1 MLRHFVSSEG
11 KFAGLV
17 GTQTRPHRSYH
28 SKKGV
33 WGYRPVAKR
42 VFEVAEEAKLARN
55 SQGNVYRW
63 VEAFRQ
69 HGHKLA
75 AVNPISIKEPNS
87 ESSELQELNPA
98 FYGLQTQQAV
108 RTANLLSA
116 PAASSGGSQNV
127 QNVAQLE
134 QLLRDIYCGSAASAE
149 FAYIEDTE
157 EREWLA
163 RNFET
168 LNEHQ
173 LQSTERCEIAELLI
187 KSQAWDNFMALKFP
201 TVKRYSGEGAESMLA
216 FFWQLLRDSVQ
227 ANIEHVV
234 LAMPHRGR
242 TSLQA
247 AMFNMRPA
255 KVFRK
260 LSGTSEF
267 ADNIEA
273 MSDVITHFHVS
284 EQLQVLGKSIN
295 FSMIRNPSHLEAA
308 NPVAMGKTRSK
319 QQTRGEGAFDNAAT
333 AQPFGQHVVNVILHG
348 DAAFAG
354 QGINQE
360 CLNMAYV
367 PHFEVG
373 GSVHLIVNN
382 QVGFTTPADRGRSS
396 AYSSDLAK
404 SIQAPVFHVNGDDP
418 EAVAR
423 ITNLAFRYQREFRK
437 DIFIDM
443 NCFRRWGH
451 NEVDDPTFTNPLIYK
466 IIHQRQSV
474 PDLYADKLA
483 TEGVLSKDEAKQL
496 REKYMAHLGEELA
509 LAPTYVPPPSFF
521 EKQWAGLTS
530 APANELTY
538 WDTGLDYG
546 LLHWIGQQSVAY
558 PEDFS
563 VHPHLLKTHI
573 QGRLKKLE
581 AGNKIDWATA
591 EALAIGSLMYQ
602 GHNVRISGED
612 VGRGTFSHRH
622 AMLVDQK
629 TNEMYIPLNH
639 IEGGNGGKLELAH
652 SILSEE
658 AVLAFEYGMA
668 IDNPQNLIIWE
679 AQFGDFA
686 NGAQIIID
694 TFIVSGET
702 KWMDSNALVML
713 LPHGY
718 DGVASEHSSCRI
730 ERFLQL
736 CDSKE
741 TSPDGDGVNVHVV
754 NPTTPAQ
761 YYHVLR
767 RQLARNFRK
776 PLVVIAPKT
785 LLRLSAATS
794 THEDFQPGSMFHNVL
809 GDNTV
814 QPEQVR
820 KVILCSGKHYY
831 NLVEERQ
838 KREAHD
844 TAIVRL
850 ESLCPF
856 PVQELQAQLAQ
867 YGNVQSFIWSQEEHR
882 NMGAWT
888 FVRPR
893 FENLIGQQLKYCGRS
908 EAPTPATGIG
918 KVHKQE
924 AAEVVAAPFE
934 V

>member
-1 MLRHFVSSEG
+1 MLRHIANSKTKVPNQLL
-11 KFAGLV
+11 A
-17 GTQTRPHRSYH
+17 RPKRAYH
-28 SKKGV
+28 SKLGV
-33 WGYRPVAKR
+33 WGYRPAAKR
-42 VFEVAEEAKLARN
+42 VFEVPEEVRQARN
-55 SQGNVYRW
+55 AQSNVYRW

-75 AVNPISIKEPNS
+75 SVNPISIKVPNNQ
-87 ESSELQELNPA
+87 SELQELSPA

-108 RTANLLSA
+108 RTAGLLSA
-116 PAASSGGSQNV
+116 PDSDAAENV
-127 QNVAQLE
+127 TQLE
-134 QLLRDIYCGSAASAE
+134 QLLRDIYCGKAVSAE
-149 FAYIEDTE
+149 FAYIENLE

-163 RNFET
+163 NNFES
-168 LNEHQ
+168 LKARE
-173 LQSTERCEIAELLI
+173 LQPAERCEIAELLI

-216 FFWQLLRDSVQ
+216 FFWQLLRDSVH
-227 ANIEHVV
+227 AHVEHVV

-242 TSLQA
+242 TPLQA
-247 AMFNMRPA
+247 VLFNMRPA

-260 LSGTSEF
+260 LSGASEF
-267 ADNIEA
+267 AEDIEA
-273 MSDVITHFHVS
+273 MSDVISHFHVS
-284 EQLQVLGKSIN
+284 EQLQVLDKTIN
-295 FSMIRNPSHLEAA
+295 FSMVRNPSHLEAA
-308 NPVAMGKTRSK
+308 NPVAMGKARSK
-319 QQTRGEGAFDNAAT
+319 QQSRGDGAFNSADCP
-333 AQPFGQHVVNVILHG
+333 QPFGQHVLNVILHG

-367 PHFEVG
+367 PHFDVG
-373 GSVHLIVNN
+373 GSLHLIVNN
-382 QVGFTTPADRGRSS
+382 QVGFTTPGERGRSTDY
-396 AYSSDLAK
+396 ASDLAK

-418 EAVAR
+418 EALAQV
-423 ITNLAFRYQREFRK
+423 TSLAFRYQREFRK
-437 DIFIDM
+437 DIFIDL
-443 NCFRRWGH
+443 NCYRRWGH
-451 NEVDDPTFTNPLIYK
+451 NELDDPTFTNPLVYK
-466 IIHQRQSV
+466 LVHSRQSV
-474 PDLYADKLA
+474 PDLYATQL
-483 TEGVLSKDEAKQL
+483 AKQGVFSEQQAQQV
-496 REKYMAHLGEELA
+496 RENYMNHLTEELA
-509 LAPTYVPPPSFF
+509 LAATYTPAPSYF
-521 EKQWAGLTS
+521 EQQWAGFKL

-538 WDTGLDYG
+538 WDTGLDYS
-546 LLHWIGQQSVAY
+546 LLHWIGQQSVTY
-558 PEDFS
+558 PESFNI
-563 VHPHLLKTHI
+563 HPHLFKTHV
-573 QGRLKKLE
+573 QARLKKLQT
-581 AGNKIDWATA
+581 GTKIDWATA
-591 EALAIGSLMYQ
+591 EALAVGSLMYQ

-622 AMLVDQK
+622 AMLVDQE
-629 TNEMYIPLNH
+629 TNEMYVPLNNL
-639 IEGGNGGKLELAH
+639 EGGLGGKLELAH

-658 AVLAFEYGMA
+658 AVLGFEYGMA

-694 TFIVSGET
+694 AFIVSGET
-702 KWMDSNALVML
+702 KWMESNALVML

-718 DGVASEHSSCRI
+718 DGAASEHSSCRI

-741 TSPDGDGVNVHVV
+741 TTPDGDGVNVHVV

-776 PLVVIAPKT
+776 PLVIVAPKT
-785 LLRLSAATS
+785 LLRLSQATS

-809 GDNTV
+809 GDTTV

-820 KVILCSGKHYY
+820 KVIICSGKHYY
-831 NLVEERQ
+831 NLLDERE
-838 KREAHD
+838 KRQAMD

-856 PVQELQAQLAQ
+856 PVGELQAQIAQ
-867 YGNVQSFIWSQEEHR
+867 YGNVQNYVWSQEEHR
-882 NMGAWT
+882 NMGAWS

-893 FENLIGQQLKYCGRS
+893 FENLIGKKLYYCGRC

-918 KVHKQE
+918 KVHKR
-924 AAEVVAAPFE
+924 EVDEILAAPFE
-934 V
+934 L

>member
-1 MLRHFVSSEG
+1 MLRYFASSELQI
-11 KFAGLV
+11 ARLP
-17 GTQTRPHRSYH
+17 RPLSRYYH
-28 SKKGV
+28 SEKGV
-33 WGYRPVAKR
+33 WGYKPSPRR
-42 VFEVAEEAKLARN
+42 EFQVAEDVRASRN
-55 SQGNVYRW
+55 SQGNVYRF

-75 AVNPISIKEPNS
+75 TVNPISIRASQE
-87 ESSELQELNPA
+87 ELQELSPA
-98 FYGLQTQQAV
+98 FYGLQTQDSV
-108 RTANLLSA
+108 RTAGLLSGPQVA
-116 PAASSGGSQNV
+116 QD
-127 QNVAQLE
+127 VAQLE
-134 QLLRDIYCGSAASAE
+134 QLLKDIYCGRSTSAE
-149 FAYIEDTE
+149 FSYVEDIE

-168 LNEHQ
+168 LDQQQ
-173 LQSTERCEIAELLI
+173 LQNAERCEIAELLI

-201 TVKRYSGEGAESMLA
+201 TVKRYGGEGAESMLA

-242 TSLQA
+242 TPLQA
-247 AMFNMRPA
+247 ALLNMRPA

-260 LSGTSEF
+260 LSGASEF
-267 ADNIEA
+267 PEDIEA
-273 MSDVITHFHVS
+273 MSDVISHFHVS
-284 EQLQVLGKSIN
+284 EQLQVLGKSLN
-295 FSMIRNPSHLEAA
+295 FSMVRNPSHLEAA
-308 NPVAMGKTRSK
+308 NPVAMGKARSK
-319 QQTRGEGAFDNAAT
+319 QQTRGEGGFGDSDT
-333 AQPFGQHVVNVILHG
+333 QPFGQHVLNVILHG

-373 GSVHLIVNN
+373 GSLHLIVNN
-382 QVGFTTPADRGRSS
+382 QVGFTTPGDRGRST
-396 AYSSDLAK
+396 AYTSDLAK

-418 EAVAR
+418 EALAR

-437 DIFIDM
+437 DIFIDL

-451 NEVDDPTFTNPLIYK
+451 NELDDPTFTNPLVYK
-466 IIHQRQSV
+466 IVHQRESV
-474 PDLYADKLA
+474 PDLYAKQLA
-483 TEGVLSKDEAKQL
+483 KEQVLSESQAKEM
-496 REKYMAHLGEELA
+496 RDNYMKYLGEELA
-509 LAPTYVPPPSFF
+509 LAPTYQPPPSYF
-521 EKQWAGLTS
+521 EKQWKDLQL
-530 APANELTY
+530 APSKELTY
-538 WDTGLDYG
+538 WDTGLDYS
-546 LLHWIGQQSVAY
+546 LLHYIGQQSVAF
-558 PEDFS
+558 PEDFNI
-563 VHPHLLKTHI
+563 HPHLLKTHVTA
-573 QGRLKKLE
+573 RLKKLE
-581 AGNKIDWATA
+581 NGAKIDWATA

-622 AMLVDQK
+622 AMLVDQQ
-629 TNEMYIPLNH
+629 TNEMFVPLNSM
-639 IEGGNGGKLELAH
+639 EGGNGGKLELAH

-658 AVLAFEYGMA
+658 AVLGFEYGMA
-668 IDNPQNLIIWE
+668 IDNPNNLIIWE

-702 KWMDSNALVML
+702 KWMESNALVML

-718 DGVASEHSSCRI
+718 DGAASEHSSCRI

-741 TSPDGDGVNVHVV
+741 TTADGDSVNVHIV

-776 PLVVIAPKT
+776 PLVVVAPKT
-785 LLRLSAATS
+785 LLRLPAATS
-794 THEDFQPGSMFHNVL
+794 THEDFQPGTLFHNVL
-809 GDNTV
+809 GDTTV
-814 QPEQVR
+814 KAEQVK

-831 NLVEERQ
+831 NLAEERE
-838 KREAHD
+838 KRQAYD
-844 TAIVRL
+844 TAILRL

-856 PVQELQAQLAQ
+856 PLQELKAQLAQ
-867 YGNVQSFIWSQEEHR
+867 YGNVQSFVWSQEEHR

-893 FENLIGQQLKYCGRS
+893 FENLIGQQLHYCGRC

-918 KVHKQE
+918 KVHKR
-924 AAEVVAAPFE
+924 EVDEIVAAPFE
-934 V
+934 L

>member
-1 MLRHFVSSEG
+1 MLRHFASAERKLGSVLG
-11 KFAGLV
+11 A
-17 GTQTRPHRSYH
+17 QARPQRNYH
-28 SKKGV
+28 SKLGV
-33 WGYRPVAKR
+33 WGYRPVTKR
-42 VFEVAEEAKLARN
+42 VYEVAEEVRQARN
-55 SQGNVYRW
+55 AQGNVYRW

-75 AVNPISIKEPNS
+75 SVNPISIKASSNQ
-87 ESSELQELNPA
+87 SELQELNPA
-98 FYGLQTQQAV
+98 FYGLQTQQTV
-108 RTANLLSA
+108 RTAGLLSA
-116 PAASSGGSQNV
+116 PTSA

-134 QLLRDIYCGSAASAE
+134 QLLRDIYCSNAASAE
-149 FAYIEDTE
+149 FAYVENTE

-163 RNFET
+163 QNFES
-168 LNEHQ
+168 LYERQ
-173 LQSTERCEIAELLI
+173 LQSTERLEIAELLI

-242 TSLQA
+242 TPLQA
-247 AMFNMRPA
+247 ALLNMRPA

-260 LSGTSEF
+260 LSGASEF
-267 ADNIEA
+267 ADDIEA
-273 MSDVITHFHVS
+273 MSDVISHFHVS

-295 FSMIRNPSHLEAA
+295 FSMVRNPSHLEAA

-319 QQTRGEGAFDNAAT
+319 QQSRGDGAFST
-333 AQPFGQHVVNVILHG
+333 ESSAQPFGQHVLNVILHG

-360 CLNMAYV
+360 CLHMAYV

-373 GSVHLIVNN
+373 GSLHLIVNN
-382 QVGFTTPADRGRSS
+382 QVGFTTPGERGRSTEY
-396 AYSSDLAK
+396 ASDLAK

-418 EAVAR
+418 EALAL
-423 ITNLAFRYQREFRK
+423 ITNLAFRYQREFHK
-437 DIFIDM
+437 DIFIDL
-443 NCFRRWGH
+443 NCYRRWGH
-451 NEVDDPTFTNPLIYK
+451 NELDDPTFTNPLVYQIV
-466 IIHQRQSV
+466 HQRQSV
-474 PDLYADKLA
+474 PDLYAAELA
-483 TEGVLSKDEAKQL
+483 RQGVLSAEQSSQL
-496 REKYMAHLGEELA
+496 REKYIAYLNEELA
-509 LAPTYVPPPSFF
+509 LAPTYQPPASYF
-521 EKQWAGLTS
+521 EQQWAGLKL
-530 APANELTY
+530 APGNELTY

-546 LLHWIGQQSVAY
+546 LLHWIGQQSAAY
-558 PEDFS
+558 PADFNI
-563 VHPHLLKTHI
+563 HPHLLKTFV

-581 AGNKIDWATA
+581 AGAKIDWATA

-622 AMLVDQK
+622 AMLVDQQ
-629 TNEMYIPLNH
+629 TNEMYVPLNH
-639 IEGGNGGKLELAH
+639 MEGGKGGKLELAH

-658 AVLAFEYGMA
+658 AVLGFEYGMA

-686 NGAQIIID
+686 NGAQIMID
-694 TFIVSGET
+694 AFIVSGES
-702 KWMDSNALVML
+702 KWMESNALVML

-718 DGVASEHSSCRI
+718 DGAASEHSSCRI
-730 ERFLQL
+730 ERYLQL
-736 CDSKE
+736 SDSKE
-741 TSPDGDGVNVHVV
+741 TAPDGDSVNVHVV

-776 PLVVIAPKT
+776 PLVVVAPKT
-785 LLRLSAATS
+785 LLRLPAATS
-794 THEDFQPGSMFHNVL
+794 THEDFQPGTLFHNVL
-809 GDNTV
+809 GDSTV
-814 QPEQVR
+814 QPEEVR
-820 KVILCSGKHYY
+820 KVIICSGKHYY
-831 NLVEERQ
+831 NLVEERA
-838 KREAHD
+838 KRQVQD

-867 YGNVQSFIWSQEEHR
+867 YGEVQSFVWSQEEHR

-893 FENLIGQQLKYCGRS
+893 FENLIGKQLHYCGRC

-918 KVHKQE
+918 KVHKR
-924 AAEVVAAPFE
+924 EVDEIVAAPFE
-934 V
+934 L

>member
-1 MLRHFVSSEG
+1 MLRHIVKPERNL
-11 KFAGLV
+11 AGLL
-17 GTQTRPHRSYH
+17 GQSRRAYH
-28 SKKGV
+28 SKQGV
-33 WGYRPVAKR
+33 WGYRPVAR
-42 VFEVAEEAKLARN
+42 RAFEVAEEARLARN
-55 SQGNVYRW
+55 EQGNVYRW

-75 AVNPISIKEPNS
+75 AVNPISIKEPNN
-87 ESSELQELNPA
+87 ESSLQELNPA
-98 FYGLQTQQAV
+98 FYGLQTQQTV
-108 RTANLLSA
+108 RTAGLLSTPA
-116 PAASSGGSQNV
+116 PNATEDGT

-134 QLLRDIYCGSAASAE
+134 QLLRDIYCGQAVSAE
-149 FAYIEDTE
+149 FAYVEDIE

-168 LNEHQ
+168 LNQQQ
-173 LQSTERCEIAELLI
+173 LQATERCEIAELLI

-216 FFWQLLRDSVQ
+216 FFWQLLRDGVQ
-227 ANIEHVV
+227 ANVEHVV

-247 AMFNMRPA
+247 VMFNMRPA

-267 ADNIEA
+267 ADDIEA
-273 MSDVITHFHVS
+273 MSDVISHFHVS

-295 FSMIRNPSHLEAA
+295 FSMVRNPSHLEAA
-308 NPVAMGKTRSK
+308 NPVSMGKTRSK
-319 QQTRGEGAFDNAAT
+319 QQTRGEGAFSSDAAT
-333 AQPFGQHVVNVILHG
+333 AQRFGQHVLNVILHG

-354 QGINQE
+354 QGVNQE

-373 GSVHLIVNN
+373 GSLHLIVNN
-382 QVGFTTPADRGRSS
+382 QVGFTTPAERGRST
-396 AYSSDLAK
+396 AYASDLAK

-418 EAVAR
+418 EALAR

-437 DIFIDM
+437 DIFIDL

-474 PDLYADKLA
+474 PDLYAARLA
-483 TEGVLSKDEAKQL
+483 EENVLSAEQAL
-496 REKYMAHLGEELA
+496 EVREKYIAHLGEELA
-509 LAPTYVPPPSFF
+509 LAPKYEPPPSYF
-521 EKQWAGLTS
+521 EQQWAGLQL

-546 LLHWIGQQSVAY
+546 LLHWIGQQSVAH
-558 PEDFS
+558 PADFNI
-563 VHPHLLKTHI
+563 HPHLLKTHV
-573 QGRLKKLE
+573 QGRLKKLAE
-581 AGNKIDWATA
+581 GTKIDWATA

-629 TNEMYIPLNH
+629 TNEMYVPLNH

-668 IDNPQNLIIWE
+668 IDNPKNLIIWE

-694 TFIVSGET
+694 AFIASGET
-702 KWMDSNALVML
+702 KWMESNGLVML

-730 ERFLQL
+730 ERYLQL

-741 TSPDGDGVNVHVV
+741 TAPDGDGVNVHVV

-776 PLVVIAPKT
+776 PLVVVAPKT

-794 THEDFQPGSMFHNVL
+794 THEDFQPGTMFHNVI
-809 GDNTV
+809 GDTTV

-820 KVILCSGKHYY
+820 KVIICSGKHYY
-831 NLVEERQ
+831 SLAEERA
-838 KREAHD
+838 KRQAHD

-856 PVQELQAQLAQ
+856 PVHELQAQLAQ
-867 YGNVQSFIWSQEEHR
+867 YGSVQTYVWSQEEHR

-888 FVRPR
+888 FVQPR
-893 FENLIGQQLKYCGRS
+893 FENLIGKQLQYCGRA
-908 EAPTPATGIG
+908 EAATPATGIG
-918 KVHKQE
+918 KVHRRE
-924 AAEVVAAPFE
+924 ADEVVAAPFE

>member
-1 MLRHFVSSEG
+1 MLRYFAHPKTG
-11 KFAGLV
+11 KIGKLP
-17 GTQTRPHRSYH
+17 RPLARGYH
-28 SKKGV
+28 SEKGV
-33 WGYRPVAKR
+33 WGYKPIAQR
-42 VFEVAEEAKLARN
+42 EYQVAEDVRASRN

-75 AVNPISIKEPNS
+75 TVNPISITKS
-87 ESSELQELNPA
+87 QQELQELSPA
-98 FYGLQTQQAV
+98 FYGLQTQEPV
-108 RTANLLSA
+108 RTAGLLSGPQVA
-116 PAASSGGSQNV
+116 

-134 QLLRDIYCGSAASAE
+134 QLLKDIYCGRSASAE
-149 FAYIEDTE
+149 FSYVENIE

-168 LNEHQ
+168 LDQHQ
-173 LQSTERCEIAELLI
+173 LEKSERCEIAELLI

-201 TVKRYSGEGAESMLA
+201 TVKRYGGEGAESMLA

-242 TSLQA
+242 TPLQA
-247 AMFNMRPA
+247 ALLNMRPA

-260 LSGTSEF
+260 LSGASEF
-267 ADNIEA
+267 AEDIEA
-273 MSDVITHFHVS
+273 MSDVISHFHVS
-284 EQLQVLGKSIN
+284 EQLQVLGKSLN
-295 FSMIRNPSHLEAA
+295 FSMVRNPSHLEAA

-319 QQTRGEGAFDNAAT
+319 QQARGEGAFGAT
-333 AQPFGQHVVNVILHG
+333 ANQPFGQHVLNVILHG

-373 GSVHLIVNN
+373 GSLHLIVNN
-382 QVGFTTPADRGRSS
+382 QVGFTTPGERGRST
-396 AYSSDLAK
+396 AYTSDLAK

-418 EAVAR
+418 EALAR

-437 DIFIDM
+437 DIFIDL

-451 NEVDDPTFTNPLIYK
+451 NELDDPTFTNPLVYK
-466 IIHQRQSV
+466 IVHQRESV
-474 PDLYADKLA
+474 PDLYAKQLA
-483 TEGVLSKDEAKQL
+483 KEEVLSEPQAKQM
-496 REKYMAHLGEELA
+496 RDDYMKYLGEELA
-509 LAPTYVPPPSFF
+509 LAPTYEPPPSFF
-521 EKQWAGLTS
+521 EKQWKDMQL
-530 APANELTY
+530 APSKELTY

-546 LLHWIGQQSVAY
+546 LLHYIGQQSVAF
-558 PEDFS
+558 PEDFNI
-563 VHPHLLKTHI
+563 HPHLLKTHVT
-573 QGRLKKLE
+573 GRLKKLE
-581 AGNKIDWATA
+581 NGVKIDWATA

-602 GHNVRISGED
+602 GHNIRISGED

-622 AMLVDQK
+622 AMLVDQQ
-629 TNEMYIPLNH
+629 TNEMFIPLNSM
-639 IEGGNGGKLELAH
+639 EGGNGGKLELAH

-658 AVLAFEYGMA
+658 AVLGFEYGMA
-668 IDNPQNLIIWE
+668 IDNPNNLIIWE

-702 KWMDSNALVML
+702 KWMESNAMVML

-718 DGVASEHSSCRI
+718 DGAASEHSSCRI

-741 TSPDGDGVNVHVV
+741 TAADGDGVNVHIV

-776 PLVVIAPKT
+776 PLVVVAPKT
-785 LLRLSAATS
+785 LLRLPAATS
-794 THEDFQPGSMFHNVL
+794 THEDFQPGTLFHNVL
-809 GDNTV
+809 GDTTV
-814 QPEQVR
+814 KPEQVR

-831 NLVEERQ
+831 NLAEERE
-838 KREAHD
+838 KRQAYD

-856 PVQELQAQLAQ
+856 PIQELQGQLAQ
-867 YGNVQSFIWSQEEHR
+867 YGNVQSFVWSQEEHR

-893 FENLIGQQLKYCGRS
+893 FENLIGQQLHYCGRC

-918 KVHKQE
+918 KVHKR
-924 AAEVVAAPFE
+924 EVDEIVAAPFE
-934 V
+934 L